1 MKKSKI
7 FFLFCLCGVLL
18 FSCKPKVPRKY
29 IQPNKLE
36 DILYDYHIATAMAQ
50 EQDDSR
56 NETFDTYLYREA
68 VLKKYKITQA
78 ELDSSLV
85 YYMRHGERLNK
96 IYERV
101 SQRLSASALALGASE
116 SEISRYG
123 DLSQTGDTANI
134 WTLATSTVL
143 TPEAPYNVM
152 SFSLEADSTFYEG
165 DKFILSFS
173 SCFLSRSNNKM
184 ATAMLVLDL
193 DNDSTINSSQTIP
206 TNRVTSLS
214 LQDNKHKGIKRVRGF
229 IYLNKER
236 DNSPEGNSVHIL
248 FVKDIHL
255 IKMHEAKDKDEQAQE
270 DDNTL
275 KPQRGDMVHDSKKEE
290 ILRDSFSRDS
300 LLENA
305 PKPSNDF
312 SKPNDDKPKTFSKEK
327 QERNFGGGDARG
339 GTSSQKTLPQEAT
352 PRLITRRP
360 QNR

>member
-1 MKKSKI
+1 MRKSKI
-7 FFLFCLCGVLL
+7 IFLFCLCGILL

-29 IQPNKLE
+29 IQPDKLE

-50 EQDDSR
+50 EKDDSQ
-56 NETFDTYLYREA
+56 NESFDTYLYREA

-116 SEISRYG
+116 SEINRYG
-123 DLSQTGDTANI
+123 ELSQTGDTANI

-152 SFSLEADSTFYEG
+152 SFSFEADSTFYEG
-165 DKFILSFS
+165 DKLILSFS
-173 SCFLSRSNNKM
+173 SCFLSRSSNKM

-206 TNRVTSLS
+206 TNRVTSLTLS
-214 LQDNKHKGIKRVRGF
+214 DNKNKGIKRVRGF
-229 IYLNKER
+229 IYLNKEK
-236 DNSPEGNSVHIL
+236 DNSHEGNSIYLL
-248 FVKDIHL
+248 FIKDIHL
-255 IKMHEAKDKDEQAQE
+255 IKMHEAKEEDEKTQE
-270 DDNTL
+270 DDNKL
-275 KPQRGDMVHDSKKEE
+275 EAIKKDSLNDAKKEE
-290 ILRDSFSRDS
+290 ILKDSASQDS
-300 LLENA
+300 VLENS

-312 SKPNDDKPKTFSKEK
+312 SKANDEKPKTFSPVEKEK
-327 QERNFGGGDARG
+327 DVGVGPSK
-339 GTSSQKTLPQEAT
+339 GTSSQKTLPQEPT
-352 PRLITRRP
+352 PRGISRRP